1 MKRSLVLS
9 LVLASLTLTFTFA
22 LSSCEIEVPIGRLP
36 PDTRPLRALQGTGDL
51 DILIVIDN
59 SGSMAEEQ
67 EQLSRAMYKE
77 ECPIQGLN
85 AVPEQ
90 LQNPDGELLE
100 ELEQLCGFAQIL
112 AAYERD
118 FRVGVI
124 TTTVNACDN
133 AIPDAQG
140 GADWPTHPQ
149 RGCLQAVP
157 STGQKIITRDDFD
170 IAEKFVELIGNIGL
184 FGSPF
189 ERGLDAADMFLAGET
204 FRPECE
210 GDIDLFRRPDADLL
224 IVFVTDEDDCSHDD
238 GAGGYDDETLEE
250 CGEGFELV
258 TDHNPSDCYARADEL
273 VAVSTY
279 AERYRAHAGLG
290 ALRVLT
296 VGGAVPT
303 DAEDVDA
310 PHVAAGCYV
319 EPTEGFIDGACFES
333 GGLSNFTDP
342 NQPCGEGDFETER
355 GGAACCTADAATRYQ
370 ALVEQVDGSVRSICA
385 GEYVSAVS
393 RALE

>member
-1 MKRSLVLS
+1 MKRSA
-9 LVLASLTLTFTFA
+9 VLALVVVSSSFTLA
-22 LSSCEIEVPIGRLP
+22 SCEIEVPIGRLP
-36 PDTRPLRALQGTGDL
+36 PDTRPLRALSGTGDL

-59 SGSMAEEQ
+59 SSSMAEEQ
-67 EQLSRAMYKE
+67 EQLARALYKE

-124 TTTVNACDN
+124 TTDVNACDN
-133 AIPDAQG
+133 AIPVAQG
-140 GADWPTHPQ
+140 GEERPDHPQ
-149 RGCLQAVP
+149 RGCLQPVP

-170 IAEKFVELIGNIGL
+170 IAEKFVELVSNIGIY
-184 FGSPF
+184 GSPF
-189 ERGLDAADMFLAGET
+189 ERGLDAADMFLNGET

-210 GDIDLFRRPDADLL
+210 GDVDLFRRPDADLL

-238 GAGGYDDETLEE
+238 GSGGYDDETLEQ

-258 TDHNPSDCYARADEL
+258 TDHNPSDCYARADDL
-273 VAVSTY
+273 VPVSVY
-279 AERYRAHAGLG
+279 AERFRGHAGLG
-290 ALRVLT
+290 GLRVLT

-319 EPTEGFIDGACFES
+319 EPTEGFIDSACFES
-333 GGLSNFTDP
+333 GGLSNFTGAD
-342 NQPCGEGDFETER
+342 QPCGEGSFESDR
-355 GGAACCTADAATRYQ
+355 GGAACCTADAANRYE

-393 RALE
+393 RALQ

>member
-1 MKRSLVLS
+1 MKRSTVLVSAAL
-9 LVLASLTLTFTFA
+9 LLAS
-22 LSSCEIEVPIGRLP
+22 CELEVPIGRLA
-36 PDTRPLRALQGTGDL
+36 PDARPLRALTGTGDL

-67 EQLSRAMYKE
+67 EQLARAMYKE

-90 LQNPDGELLE
+90 LQNPDGALLE
-100 ELEQLCGFAQIL
+100 QLEELCGFAQIL

-124 TTTVNACDN
+124 TTDVNACDN
-133 AIPDAQG
+133 FVPAAQRG
-140 GADWPTHPQ
+140 TDVFLPQ
-149 RGCLQAVP
+149 RGCLQPVP
-157 STGQKIITRDDFD
+157 STGQKVITRDDFE
-170 IAEKFVELIGNIGL
+170 IADKFIELVGNIGTY
-184 FGSPF
+184 GSPF
-189 ERGLDAADMFLAGET
+189 ERGLDAAHMFLSGDT
-204 FRPECE
+204 FTPECE
-210 GDIDLFRRPDADLL
+210 GDVDLFRRADADLL
-224 IVFVTDEDDCSHDD
+224 IIFVTDEDDCSHDD
-238 GAGGYDDETLEE
+238 GVGGFDDETLEE

-258 TDHNPSDCYARADEL
+258 TDHNPNNCYTRADDL
-273 VAVSTY
+273 VPVSTY
-279 AERYRAHAGLG
+279 AERFRAHAGLG

-303 DAEDVDA
+303 DVDDDDA

-319 EPTEGFIDGACFES
+319 EPVEGQIDSTCFES
-333 GGLSNFTDP
+333 GGLSNFTEEG
-342 NQPCGEGDFETER
+342 QPCGEGTEDQR
-355 GGAACCTADAATRYQ
+355 GGVACCTADAANRYQ
-370 ALVEQVDGSVRSICA
+370 ALVDQLDGSVRSICA